1 LPHDKEAKMNGWE
14 IAGVVIL
21 AIIVLELLINI
32 KDLFRY
38 IKISSM

>member
-1 LPHDKEAKMNGWE
+1 MESKMNGWE
-14 IAGVVIL
+14 IAGIVVG
-21 AIIVLELLINI
+21 AVVLLMVLINI